1 MRNPSSCHNG
11 MHTDIAQSYFWNFTV
26 SHRIKTY
33 GLAVV
38 VGDLVF
44 DKDSSVDANT
54 VPSTS
59 EQADNDDDIDMV
71 DTDFATVTEVCE
83 RKGTNLEPSR
93 LLLSACV

>member
-1 MRNPSSCHNG
+1 
-11 MHTDIAQSYFWNFTV
+11 MHTDITQSYFWNFTV

-71 DTDFATVTEVCE
+71 DTDTDTATAAEVCDTFIHVFG
-83 RKGTNLEPSR
+83 GTNHTVYYVSL
-93 LLLSACV
+93 